1 MMRCGIGQ
9 HPLKFFSVIV
19 APGHCPIG
27 IDMDD
32 CVAMLFCILLRC
44 GNLPLDRLLGL
55 TVGRIPRVNDG
66 DFIN

>member
-1 MMRCGIGQ
+1 MRCGIGQ

-32 CVAMLFCILLRC
+32 CVAMLLRIFLRC
-44 GNLPLDRLLGL
+44 GDLPLNRLLGL
-55 TVGRIPRVNDG
+55 TVG
-66 DFIN
+66 

>member
-1 MMRCGIGQ
+1 MRCGIGQ

-32 CVAMLFCILLRC
+32 CVAMLFCILLC
-44 GNLPLDRLLGL
+44 SGDLSFDRLLGL
-55 TVGRIPRVNDG
+55 PVGRIPCVNNG
-66 DFIN
+66 DFVN